1 MQDEILAS
9 LSASAPRRSI
19 GIAMLMLLGGA
30 LIYVAI
36 TQPADGI
43 GWRVLVAAAGL
54 GVLMLGERIRRST
67 VVTLELTREVLRDS
81 AGVVLARIEQIQGV
95 ERGIFAFKPSNG
107 FVLTT
112 REAGDRCWKPG
123 LYWRMGRRVGVGGMT
138 QAGPTKLMAEM
149 IQMLLSERAAAQG

>member
-19 GIAMLMLLGGA
+19 GIAMLALLGGV
-30 LIYVAI
+30 LIYVAL

-43 GWRVLVAAAGL
+43 VWRILVLAAGL
-54 GVLMLGERIRRST
+54 GVLMLGERMRRST

-81 AGVVLARIEQIQGV
+81 DGVVLARIEQIQGV

-112 REAGDRCWKPG
+112 REAGGRLWKPG

-138 QAGPTKLMAEM
+138 QAGQTKLMAEM
-149 IQMLLSERAAAQG
+149 IQMLLSERAAAQR